1 MRSLTL
7 LVSATGLAGTIAAL
21 AVAAYSLDRQ
31 EPRQDP
37 ASEIRNSVPEP
48 LASVTAERAEPLAP
62 ARPPELAPASKVAEE
77 AGPEPAARP
86 LAPAATPA
94 PRAVAPSIIAI
105 PPVDPG
111 TLERVEPRPPL
122 STIAPAAPPK
132 KPPPK
137 PLLFQPVAEAAG
149 VIVAGGRTI
158 TISGVGVV
166 EDGETCAPPQGG
178 QWPCGRA
185 ARTAFRSFLRGRAV
199 TCDFPEGEVPDKLS
213 TTCRVGPRDI
223 GAWLVGN
230 GWARADGQKY
240 EELAKAAKDAGRGI
254 YGKGPATLPPEPA
267 SPADVP
273 AIVPSQ
279 APSGL
284 EDISILPRE
293 SDPARSD
300 DLTGMPADGEPAAA
314 PAAPDEASP
323 GLSPLPPPSSPL
335 R

>member
-1 MRSLTL
+1 VRSLTL

-21 AVAAYSLDRQ
+21 AVTAYGLDRQ

-48 LASVTAERAEPLAP
+48 PASVVAKRAEPPAP
-62 ARPPELAPASKVAEE
+62 APRSELAPALKVAEE
-77 AGPEPAARP
+77 AGPEPPAI
-86 LAPAATPA
+86 APAPAVTPA

-105 PPVDPG
+105 PPVDPR

-137 PLLFQPVAEAAG
+137 PLLFRPIAEAAG
-149 VIVAGGRTI
+149 TIVAGGRTI

-166 EDGETCAPPQGG
+166 EDGETCARPQGG

-185 ARTAFRSFLRGRAV
+185 ARTAFRAFLRGRAV
-199 TCDFPEGEVPDKLS
+199 TCDFPAGEVPDKLS

-240 EELAKAAKDAGRGI
+240 EELARAAKEAGRGI
-254 YGKGPATLPPEPA
+254 YGRGPATLPPEPVFPVDA
-267 SPADVP
+267 PAT
-273 AIVPSQ
+273 VPSQ
-279 APSGL
+279 TPSGSD
-284 EDISILPRE
+284 DISILPRE

-300 DLTGMPADGEPAAA
+300 ELTGMPADGEPAAA